1 MLTLLVEAGPDAG
14 SVLRFSNVKR
24 SLLLGAG
31 PDADV
36 RVRGVG
42 VADRHARIVQSE
54 LGGWTV
60 LRLGSV
66 ELRVNGK
73 SSSRARLRPG
83 DRLRLGAVC
92 VRVATQRPLL
102 RVVVGLNEG
111 DTFEVCRGL
120 TLGRSVSA
128 DVTLFDLGC
137 SRDHCRIEKTG
148 DDFFVVDLGSRNG
161 SSLNSGT
168 LQAGRPYPL
177 HDGDRLETGSTTLEF
192 VMTGAAAAAPAS
204 KGEGG
209 RKSARKA
216 LAKAQTERHSRSR
229 NAAGHLAG
237 DLNRVGFSQIVQL
250 LSFAKKSGELHVES
264 ASHRGRVTFREG
276 RVHDAWSTLSGAPK
290 ESFFALAKLN
300 RGRFEFRQGSVN
312 HDASIERGTLALLM
326 DAARLADER

>member
-14 SVLRFSNVKR
+14 NVLRFSNVKR

-31 PDADV
+31 PDAEV
-36 RVRGVG
+36 RIRGVG

-54 LGGWTV
+54 FGGLTI

-66 ELRVNGK
+66 ELRVNGR
-73 SSSRARLRPG
+73 SSTRARLQPG
-83 DRLRLGAVC
+83 DRIRLGAVS

-111 DTFEVCRGL
+111 DTFEVSRGL

-148 DDFFVVDLGSRNG
+148 DNYFVVDLGSRNG
-161 SSLNSGT
+161 SSLNGAA

-177 HDGDRLETGSTTLEF
+177 HDGDRLESGNTILEF
-192 VMTGAAAAAPAS
+192 VMTGEPAAAPAS
-204 KGEGG
+204 QGEGG
-209 RKSARKA
+209 RKTARKA
-216 LAKAQTERHSRSR
+216 LAKAQTERHVRSR
-229 NAAGHLAG
+229 NTAGHLVG
-237 DLNRVGFSQIVQL
+237 DLDRVGFAQIVQL
-250 LSFAKKSGELHVES
+250 LSVSKKSGELHVQS
-264 ASHRGRVTFREG
+264 ASHRGRVTFRDG
-276 RVHDAWSTLSGAPK
+276 RVHDAWSTLSSAPK

-300 RGRFEFRQGSVN
+300 RGRFEFRQGVVSR
-312 HDASIERGTLALLM
+312 DASIERGTLALLM
-326 DAARLADER
+326 DAARLADEY